1 MAMGIKVKATVN
13 HIASGQPLPQTTPQ
27 ESPTPPAPPGPPPA
41 TSGTTEWPILPLA
54 GIAAGTSNSD
64 NSNRRICEEEEV
76 LKLLRISLAVII
88 SVFLMASVKS

>member
-1 MAMGIKVKATVN
+1 MTGGMVAMGIKVKATVN

-54 GIAAGTSNSD
+54 GIAAGTAIVITLIVVFA
-64 NSNRRICEEEEV
+64 RR
-76 LKLLRISLAVII
+76 KRY
-88 SVFLMASVKS
+88 